1 MAKAQTAQVVITAN
15 AKVARAV
22 LDELKRK
29 AQDCKNQMQALA
41 NAGQQ
46 NTKAFKEAQKQFEA
60 YNGAIAQNISNTV
73 RVEKVM
79 KDLAN
84 TSTRDLK
91 RALGAAKK
99 ELEGMASTNP
109 KLKEWQNNIA
119 RIKKQIEANTG
130 ALKQHNQVWQTAVRN
145 ITAYVGVFQ
154 AFNFI
159 SGKLRTVFADNLKLS
174 DSLADIRKVSGLA
187 MTDINNL
194 SRSLAKIETRSTV
207 QELNSIAYAGAKLGI
222 GKWGVEALEQ
232 FVQAS
237 NQVNVALK
245 EDLGDD
251 ALTALSK
258 ITEVMG
264 LIPKMGVERSMLATG
279 SAMFQLSATSTA
291 TAGNIVEFAKRL
303 TGMARTA
310 GISTDQLLALGSAAD
325 SMYLMPEVAS
335 TAFNK
340 FITSLQTKHN
350 LIENELSITPG
361 TINQLYSAG
370 KIIDAMVLVFQKM
383 KEKGNM
389 NALQSVF
396 KDLGSDGA
404 RLTNVMVTMAKNV
417 DMLEKHLETSKE
429 AFEEGTAVTKE
440 YRIQQETAQA
450 VMERANNL
458 WEKAFVNPE
467 GVDTVKEMSQAWYD
481 LSKSLTNNGVA
492 MWAMKKVIGL
502 IAVELGVLL
511 KLLPVIVTALMF
523 KGAVASVNALAHS
536 INLMGQ
542 EGLIA
547 TARTNGL
554 AAAWRTLN
562 SVQKANVIILIVSLL
577 ASLAIGLADVI
588 NSTKKATE
596 SFLDLDRTM
605 NDFNNEFGKAEGELK
620 RYRDA
625 VLKAAKG
632 TNEHKAAIKN
642 FNDKFGSYLSNLL
655 TEKSTAEDVAKAYQ
669 EVVKQLKAKIALQLR
684 EKDIEKNV
692 TPRLGWQADRLSE
705 YDQLSG
711 GSAYNGTWLK
721 GYIDDMRAAGK
732 TIEEINNDLAK
743 KLGVS
748 GEIAA
753 DAYKSRSRKSP
764 TTWTDTDAVV
774 NDVTSNYY
782 MDNAEMAAYSMG
794 STQSHTHQLTQAEKM
809 LYAATRYAAQKY
821 STDNALAAVEQKWK
835 PFEDDMA
842 ASVVSE
848 IESPGTLD
856 NEAPDKDAI
865 KAAKQAKLEQMKAWR
880 EELKQAQDEAKAVI
894 DNIKNFYERQITEVL
909 RTANEQNWDTSLT
922 QAAVRSV
929 EGRMNLAL
937 SQARKSIAGVQNTW
951 EEFKGTMTT
960 DMREMANEEGY
971 NESQVL
977 LNEITTT
984 NIAALRQKMMA
995 LAKNLNTPE
1004 SAVTDAIWKN
1014 ASLNEKANETAEQK
1028 RRKAVQARLLDDNFT
1043 AKVDDQHTQAM
1054 EDLGFFDLDADQT
1067 TILLAGGKDA
1077 TELIQ
1082 RRTDEIASVLENA
1095 RTRIKDLYQVDDVT
1109 TEQGRNQL
1117 LTILFGPSWD
1127 QYDSELKS
1135 IFDLYGDD
1143 MQAFYL
1149 ELIKYSDD
1157 YTEALKRSRE
1167 RQKKILDFKWGLT
1180 DQYHANDDAQKANDI
1195 QKSGVARYAKDSKT
1209 NSQPRNDI
1217 YGSAHFMESMGV
1229 DPEIESY
1236 RLKMEAAQ
1244 AYYDFLAAHHADAEL
1259 LRNAEQAILASEI
1272 AYVKSVAE
1280 QMKQRIS
1287 DVYSLAKPVEDFG
1300 TAMGKAFAV
1309 MTEDAE
1315 EGKKAVKAAIAEMIN
1330 GFMKQTI
1337 EMTEEYIKRRMMQQ
1351 MNDRL
1356 TSMQMRRAA
1365 AEQQAIREQSAI
1377 AESNGRTL
1385 DLKNNKADRQA
1396 VKDRTKYL
1404 TKHPDEITP
1413 TSALEGPTGA
1423 ATDPLYVSIVGGMPG
1438 TPGTPGAPGA
1448 PGGVPTPSSGT
1459 PTYPAGAPVPSA
1471 SPVGGTG
1478 VSAVGS
1484 RIVSQS
1490 GSAVGYGVSQM
1501 ANGDVAGG
1509 ASAMAGGVI
1518 SSLGGSAIDAGTQA
1532 LEKSLKKKKKLK
1544 DKAHKETVK
1553 ADKKAAKDE
1562 QKIETQKQDAIVE
1575 TTQEGGEA
1583 RQLLTE
1589 TVGAGIQS
1597 TTAELGQQLLA
1608 TQQTQTNAE
1617 VQTTAAKTQADTV
1630 MGIASG
1636 SSHIIGTLGWWGIPL
1651 IAVIT
1656 ALLNGLLSF
1665 AMSKVSSLF
1674 GGGNSAD
1681 TGPSTKLVSG
1691 MLTYDAGNVQAF
1703 RGAIDGKTYP
1713 VVGSDGNVYAAKD
1726 GGELSTGLVSD
1737 PITTLVNGQPA
1748 LVAEKGPEMVI
1759 GRETTAAMM
1768 MARPDII
1775 QEIVKFDKNR
1785 SGQTYRAYDAGNL
1798 SELFASMQS
1807 ASSSPQSSESAEALT
1822 ATLSSL
1828 ATVLA
1833 TIQSKGIPAHINKY
1847 GRGSVTQEAADGS
1860 RFMRN
1865 YSGDRLWRDK

>member
-29 AQDCKNQMQALA
+29 AQDFKNQMQALA

-60 YNGAIAQNISNTV
+60 YNGAIAQNISNTK
-73 RVEKVM
+73 RVEEVM
-79 KDLAN
+79 KNLAN

-109 KLKEWQNNIA
+109 KLKEMQNNIA

-467 GVDTVKEMSQAWYD
+467 GVDTVKNMSQAWYD
-481 LSKSLTNNGVA
+481 LSKSMTNNGVA

-562 SVQKANVIILIVSLL
+562 TVQKANVIILIVSLL

-655 TEKSTAEDVAKAYQ
+655 TEKSTAKDVAKAYQ

-732 TIEEINNDLAK
+732 TVEEINNDLAK

-774 NDVTSNYY
+774 NDVTSHYS
-782 MDNAEMAAYSMG
+782 MDNAEMAAYSMAI
-794 STQSHTHQLTQAEKM
+794 TQSHTRQLTQAEKM

-842 ASVVSE
+842 ASIVSE

-865 KAAKQAKLEQMKAWR
+865 KAAKQAKIEQMKAWR
-880 EELKQAQDEAKAVI
+880 EELKQAQNEAKAVI

-977 LNEITTT
+977 LNEIATT
-984 NIAALRQKMMA
+984 NITALRQKMME

-1054 EDLGFFDLDADQT
+1054 EDLGFFDLSADQT
-1067 TILLAGGKDA
+1067 TTLLAGGKDA
-1077 TELIQ
+1077 TELVQ
-1082 RRTDEIASVLENA
+1082 RRADEIAAVLENA
-1095 RTRIKDLYQVDDVT
+1095 RTRIKDLYQIDDVT
-1109 TEQGRNQL
+1109 TEQGRSQL
-1117 LTILFGPSWD
+1117 LTILFGSSWD
-1127 QYDSELKS
+1127 QDDSELKS
-1135 IFDLYGDD
+1135 IFELYGDD

-1244 AYYDFLAAHHADAEL
+1244 AYYNFLAAHHADAEL

-1287 DVYSLAKPVEDFG
+1287 DVYALAKPVEDFG

-1315 EGKKAVKAAIAEMIN
+1315 EGKKAVKAAIADMIN

-1377 AESNGRTL
+1377 AEANGRTL
-1385 DLKNNKADRQA
+1385 DLKNNKADRKA
-1396 VKDRTKYL
+1396 VKERTAYL

-1438 TPGTPGAPGA
+1438 TPGAM
-1448 PGGVPTPSSGT
+1448 PGGVQTPTPGT
-1459 PTYPAGAPVPSA
+1459 PAGTPVGATVPPASAGGQNAGTRIAYQSA
-1471 SPVGGTG
+1471 S
-1478 VSAVGS
+1478 AIGS
-1484 RIVSQS
+1484 
-1490 GSAVGYGVSQM
+1490 GASQM
-1501 ANGDVAGG
+1501 ATGDVASG
-1509 ASAMAGGVI
+1509 AASMAGGVV

-1544 DKAHKETVK
+1544 DKEHKETLK
-1553 ADKKAAKDE
+1553 SDKKAAKDE

-1597 TTAELGQQLLA
+1597 TTAQLGQEMLA

-1617 VQTTAAKTQADTV
+1617 VQTTAAKAQADTA

-1636 SSHIIGTLGWWGIPL
+1636 SSNIIGSLGWWGIPL

-1656 ALLNGLLSF
+1656 AILNGLLSF

-1681 TGPSTKLVSG
+1681 SGPSTKLVSG

-1737 PITTLVNGQPA
+1737 PITTLINGQPA

-1759 GRETTAAMM
+1759 GRETTSAMM

-1775 QEIVKFDKNR
+1775 QEIVRFDKNR
-1785 SGQTYRAYDAGNL
+1785 SGQSFRAYDAGNL

-1807 ASSSPQSSESAEALT
+1807 ALPSAQTSESAEALT
-1822 ATLSSL
+1822 ATLSTL

-1865 YSGDRLWRDK
+1865 YSGDRLWRNQ

>member
-41 NAGQQ
+41 DAGQQ

-60 YNGAIAQNISNTV
+60 YNGAIAQNISNTK
-73 RVEKVM
+73 RVEEVM
-79 KDLAN
+79 KNLAN

-109 KLKEWQNNIA
+109 KLKEMQNNIA

-130 ALKQHNQVWQTAVRN
+130 AVKQHNQVWQTAVRN
-145 ITAYVGVFQ
+145 VTAYVGVFQ
-154 AFNFI
+154 TFNFI
-159 SGKLRTVFADNLKLS
+159 SGKLRAVFADNLKLS

-187 MTDINNL
+187 VSDINNL

-222 GKWGVEALEQ
+222 GKWGIEALEQ

-245 EDLGDD
+245 EDLGED

-279 SAMFQLSATSTA
+279 SAMFQLAATSTA

-340 FITSLQTKHN
+340 FISSLQTKHN
-350 LIENELSITPG
+350 LIENELAITPG
-361 TINQLYSAG
+361 TINNLYSAG
-370 KIIDAMVLVFQKM
+370 KIVDAMVLVFQKM

-429 AFEEGTAVTKE
+429 AFAEGTAVTKE

-481 LSKSLTNNGVA
+481 LSKSMTSNQLA
-492 MWAMKKVIGL
+492 MWAMKKLIGL
-502 IAVELGVLL
+502 IALEIGTLL

-523 KGAVASVNALAHS
+523 KGAVTAINAVVHS
-536 INLMGQ
+536 INLMSK

-547 TARTNGL
+547 TFRTQGL
-554 AAAWRTLN
+554 TAAWRTLN
-562 SVQKANVIILIVSLL
+562 AVQKANVIILICSLL
-577 ASLAIGLADVI
+577 ASLAIGLYDVF
-588 NSTKKATE
+588 NATKKATE
-596 SFLDLDRTM
+596 GFLDLDTTM
-605 NDFNNEFGKAEGELK
+605 KDFNNEFGKAEGELK
-620 RYRDA
+620 RYRNA
-625 VLKAAKG
+625 VLQAAKG

-642 FNDKFGSYLSNLL
+642 FNDKFGAYLTNLL
-655 TEKSTAEDVAKAYQ
+655 TEKSTAEDVANAYK

-721 GYIDDMRAAGK
+721 GYIDDMRAVGK
-732 TIEEINNDLAK
+732 SLEEINRDLAK
-743 KLGVS
+743 KLGVN
-748 GEIAA
+748 GEVAA

-774 NDVTSNYY
+774 NDITSHAY
-782 MDNAEMAAYSMG
+782 MDNAEKAAYSMG
-794 STQSHTHQLTQAEKM
+794 STQSHTRQLTQAERM
-809 LYAATRYAAQKY
+809 LYAANRYAAQKY

-842 ASVVSE
+842 ASIVSE
-848 IESPGTLD
+848 AESPGTLD

-865 KAAKQAKLEQMKAWR
+865 KAAKKAKLEQMKAWR
-880 EELKQAQDEAKAVI
+880 EELKQAQDEARAVI

-937 SQARKSIAGVQNTW
+937 SQARKSIAGVHNTW
-951 EEFKGTMTT
+951 DEFKGTMTT

-977 LNEITTT
+977 IDEIATT

-1014 ASLNEKANETAEQK
+1014 ASLNEQANETAEQK

-1043 AKVDDQHTQAM
+1043 AKVDDQHTHAM
-1054 EDLGFFDLDADQT
+1054 EDLGFFDLSADQT
-1067 TILLAGGKDA
+1067 TTLLAGGKDA
-1077 TELIQ
+1077 TELVQ
-1082 RRTDEIASVLENA
+1082 RRADEIASVLENA
-1095 RTRIKDLYQVDDVT
+1095 RTRIKDLYQIDDVT
-1109 TEQGRNQL
+1109 SEQGRNQL
-1117 LTILFGPSWD
+1117 LAILFGPSWD
-1127 QYDSELKS
+1127 QDDSELKS

-1167 RQKKILDFKWGLT
+1167 RQKKILDFKWALT
-1180 DQYHANDDAQKANDI
+1180 DQYHTNDDAQKANDI

-1244 AYYDFLAAHHADAEL
+1244 AYYNFLAAHHADAEL

-1287 DVYSLAKPVEDFG
+1287 DVYALAKPVEDFG

-1351 MNDRL
+1351 INDRL

-1377 AESNGRTL
+1377 AEANGRTL

-1404 TKHPDEITP
+1404 IKHPDEITP

-1438 TPGTPGAPGA
+1438 TPPGTPGAPTPSPGA
-1448 PGGVPTPSSGT
+1448 PVGAPA
-1459 PTYPAGAPVPSA
+1459 PAGASVPPASA
-1471 SPVGGTG
+1471 GGSGVGT
-1478 VSAVGS
+1478 
-1484 RIVSQS
+1484 RIASQS
-1490 GSAVGYGVSQM
+1490 GSAVGSGASQM
-1501 ANGDVAGG
+1501 ATGDVAGG
-1509 ASAMAGGVI
+1509 AASMVGGVV

-1544 DKAHKETVK
+1544 AKEHKETLK

-1597 TTAELGQQLLA
+1597 TTAELGQQMLA

-1617 VQTTAAKTQADTV
+1617 VQTTAAKTQADTA

-1636 SSHIIGTLGWWGIPL
+1636 SSNIIGSLGWWGIPL

-1785 SGQTYRAYDAGNL
+1785 SGHTYRAYDAGNL

-1807 ASSSPQSSESAEALT
+1807 TLPSPQSSESAEALI
-1822 ATLSSL
+1822 ATLSTL

-1833 TIQSKGIPAHINKY
+1833 SIQSKGIPAHINKY

>member
-60 YNGAIAQNISNTV
+60 YNGAIAQNISNTK
-73 RVEKVM
+73 RVEEVM
-79 KDLAN
+79 KNLAN

-109 KLKEWQNNIA
+109 KLKEMQNNIA
-119 RIKKQIEANTG
+119 RLKKQIEENTG
-130 ALKQHNQVWQTAVRN
+130 AVKKNASAWQTTLRN
-145 ITAYVGVFQ
+145 IGAYGVAFA
-154 AFNFI
+154 AFNKI
-159 SGKLRTVFADNLKLS
+159 KGMLHDVMRMNLKFS
-174 DSLADIRKVSGLA
+174 DQLADIRKVSGLA
-187 MTDINNL
+187 MEDINQL
-194 SRSLAKIETRSTV
+194 SKSLAKIDTRTTI
-207 QELNSIAYAGAKLGI
+207 QELNDIAYAGAKLGI
-222 GKWGVEALEQ
+222 GKWGITALEQ
-232 FVQAS
+232 FVKAS

-245 EDLGDD
+245 EDLGSD

-264 LIPKMGVERSMLATG
+264 LIPKLGVEKSMLATG

-310 GISTDQLLALGSAAD
+310 GITTDQLLALGSAAD
-325 SMYLMPEVAS
+325 SMYLMPEVAA

-350 LIENELSITPG
+350 LIEKELNITPG
-361 TINQLYSAG
+361 TINQLYFAG
-370 KIIDAMVLVFQKM
+370 RAVDAMVLVFEKM

-417 DMLEKHLETSKE
+417 DMLKDHLYTSAE
-429 AFEEGTAVTKE
+429 AFEEASAVTNE
-440 YRIQQETAQA
+440 YNIQQETAA
-450 VMERANNL
+450 AYMERASNA
-458 WEKAFVNPE
+458 WSKAFVNTE
-467 GVDTVKEMSQAWYD
+467 GVEMMKSIAQQWYNLSVALSTSTLYMGQAKAA
-481 LSKSLTNNGVA
+481 LLLIELAVKSLIFLLPTLLQYFMFKGVYVAVTTIASGVKALYTALVSATAAQQGLNVA
-492 MWAMKKVIGL
+492 MKANLFGL
-502 IAVELGVLL
+502 IA
-511 KLLPVIVTALMF
+511 
-523 KGAVASVNALAHS
+523 S
-536 INLMGQ
+536 
-542 EGLIA
+542 LIA
-547 TARTNGL
+547 TAVVYLFDYGKAADEAADSQKSLNEYLRE
-554 AAAWRTLN
+554 AEAAWDSEKRKIDSYIAALGDANTSTEQRQRLIKKFNHDYQTYLTKLGIEVTDVNSLKGAYKALN
-562 SVQKANVIILIVSLL
+562 AEIKKKMYYQLRERAYEDKLGSAAGTVGQATMDYSNYIKSTEGVNNGWSAFDTKWLQDQVNAGRGTDEIYKNMVEAVYGKNGVWSGYNGDYIVGQGMNTKSINDKKLKARIDAFVRAGQSY
-577 ASLAIGLADVI
+577 
-588 NSTKKATE
+588 NSTKK
-596 SFLDLDRTM
+596 D
-605 NDFNNEFGKAEGELK
+605 
-620 RYRDA
+620 
-625 VLKAAKG
+625 
-632 TNEHKAAIKN
+632 
-642 FNDKFGSYLSNLL
+642 
-655 TEKSTAEDVAKAYQ
+655 
-669 EVVKQLKAKIALQLR
+669 
-684 EKDIEKNV
+684 
-692 TPRLGWQADRLSE
+692 
-705 YDQLSG
+705 
-711 GSAYNGTWLK
+711 
-721 GYIDDMRAAGK
+721 IDDAFNPIIG
-732 TIEEINNDLAK
+732 DY
-743 KLGVS
+743 
-748 GEIAA
+748 
-753 DAYKSRSRKSP
+753 D
-764 TTWTDTDAVV
+764 
-774 NDVTSNYY
+774 
-782 MDNAEMAAYSMG
+782 
-794 STQSHTHQLTQAEKM
+794 
-809 LYAATRYAAQKY
+809 
-821 STDNALAAVEQKWK
+821 
-835 PFEDDMA
+835 PFKNEL
-842 ASVVSE
+842 
-848 IESPGTLD
+848 PGTLD

-865 KAAKQAKLEQMKAWR
+865 KAAKQAKLEQRKAWR

-909 RTANEQNWDTSLT
+909 KTANEQNWDTSLT

-951 EEFKGTMTT
+951 EKFKGTMTT
-960 DMREMANEEGY
+960 DMRETANEEGY

-977 LNEITTT
+977 LNEIATT

-995 LAKNLNTPE
+995 LAKNLNIPE

-1054 EDLGFFDLDADQT
+1054 EDLGFFDLGADQAKT
-1067 TILLAGGKDA
+1067 LLAGGENA
-1077 TELIQ
+1077 TELVQ
-1082 RRTDEIASVLENA
+1082 RRADEIAAVLENA
-1095 RTRIKDLYQVDDVT
+1095 RTRIKDLYQVDDVST
-1109 TEQGRNQL
+1109 GQGRSQL

-1127 QYDSELKS
+1127 QDDSELKS

-1180 DQYHANDDAQKANDI
+1180 DQYHANDDAQKTNDI

-1244 AYYDFLAAHHADAEL
+1244 AYYNFLAAHHADAEL
-1259 LRNAEQAILASEI
+1259 LRNAEQVILASEI

-1287 DVYSLAKPVEDFG
+1287 DVYALAKPVEDFG

-1315 EGKKAVKAAIAEMIN
+1315 EGKKAVKAAIADMIN

-1377 AESNGRTL
+1377 AEAGGRTL
-1385 DLKNNKADRQA
+1385 DLKNNKADRKA
-1396 VKDRTKYL
+1396 VKDRTAYL

-1413 TSALEGPTGA
+1413 TSAMEGPTGA

-1438 TPGTPGAPGA
+1438 TPGAT
-1448 PGGVPTPSSGT
+1448 PGGVQTPAPGT
-1459 PTYPAGAPVPSA
+1459 PAGTPVPAASPAGGAGGSA
-1471 SPVGGTG
+1471 AGTRIASQSA
-1478 VSAVGS
+1478 SAVGS
-1484 RIVSQS
+1484 
-1490 GSAVGYGVSQM
+1490 GASQM
-1501 ANGDVAGG
+1501 ATGDVTGG
-1509 ASAMAGGVI
+1509 AASMAGGVV

-1544 DKAHKETVK
+1544 DKEHKETLK
-1553 ADKKAAKDE
+1553 SDKKAAKDE
-1562 QKIETQKQDAIVE
+1562 QKIETKKQDAIVE

-1583 RQLLTE
+1583 RKLLTE
-1589 TVGAGIQS
+1589 TVGEGIQS
-1597 TTAELGQQLLA
+1597 TTAQLGQEMLA

-1617 VQTTAAKTQADTV
+1617 VQTTAAKTQADTA

-1636 SSHIIGTLGWWGIPL
+1636 SANIIGSLGWWGIPL

-1681 TGPSTKLVSG
+1681 SGPSAKLVSG

-1785 SGQTYRAYDAGNL
+1785 SGQSFRAYDAGNL
-1798 SELFASMQS
+1798 SELFASIQS
-1807 ASSSPQSSESAEALT
+1807 ALPSAQTSESAEALT
-1822 ATLSSL
+1822 ATLSTL

-1865 YSGDRLWRDK
+1865 YSGDRLWRNQ

>member
-60 YNGAIAQNISNTV
+60 YNGAIAQNISNTK
-73 RVEKVM
+73 RVEEVM
-79 KDLAN
+79 KNLAN

-109 KLKEWQNNIA
+109 KLKEMQNNIA
-119 RIKKQIEANTG
+119 RLKKQIEENTG
-130 ALKQHNQVWQTAVRN
+130 AVKKNASAWQTTLRN
-145 ITAYVGVFQ
+145 IGQYGVVFA
-154 AFNFI
+154 AFNKI
-159 SGKLRTVFADNLKLS
+159 KGMLHDVMRMNLKFS
-174 DSLADIRKVSGLA
+174 DQLADIRKVSGLA
-187 MTDINNL
+187 MEDINQL
-194 SRSLAKIETRSTV
+194 SKSLAKIDTRTTI
-207 QELNSIAYAGAKLGI
+207 QELNDIAYAGAKLGI
-222 GKWGVEALEQ
+222 GKWGITALEQ
-232 FVQAS
+232 FVKAS

-245 EDLGDD
+245 EDLGSD

-264 LIPKMGVERSMLATG
+264 LIPKLGVEKSMLATG

-310 GISTDQLLALGSAAD
+310 GITTDQLLALGSAAD
-325 SMYLMPEVAS
+325 SMYLMPEVAA

-350 LIENELSITPG
+350 LIEKELNITPG

-370 KIIDAMVLVFQKM
+370 RAVDAMVLVFEKM

-417 DMLEKHLETSKE
+417 DMLKDHLYTSAE
-429 AFEEGTAVTKE
+429 AFEEASAVTNE
-440 YRIQQETAQA
+440 YNIQQETAA
-450 VMERANNL
+450 AYMERASNA
-458 WEKAFVNPE
+458 WSKAFVNTE
-467 GVDTVKEMSQAWYD
+467 GVDMMKSIAQQWYNLSVALSTSTIYMGQAKAA
-481 LSKSLTNNGVA
+481 LLLIELAVKSL
-492 MWAMKKVIGL
+492 IF
-502 IAVELGVLL
+502 
-511 KLLPVIVTALMF
+511 LLPTLLQYFMF
-523 KGAVASVNALAHS
+523 KGVYVAVTTIASGVKALYTALVS
-536 INLMGQ
+536 ATAAQQGLNVAMKANLFGIIAS
-542 EGLIA
+542 LIA
-547 TARTNGL
+547 TAVVYLFDYGKAADEAADSQKSLNEYLRE
-554 AAAWRTLN
+554 AEAAWDSEKRKIDSYVAALEDVNTSTEQRQRLIKKFNHDYQTYLTKLGIEVTDVNSLKGAYEALN
-562 SVQKANVIILIVSLL
+562 AEIKKKMYYQLRERAYEDKLGSAAGTIGQATMDYSNYIKSTEGVNNGWSAFDTKWLQDQVNAGRGTDEIYKNMVEAVYGKNGVWSSYNGDYIVGQGMNTESINDKKLKALIDAFVRAGQSY
-577 ASLAIGLADVI
+577 
-588 NSTKKATE
+588 NSTKK
-596 SFLDLDRTM
+596 D
-605 NDFNNEFGKAEGELK
+605 
-620 RYRDA
+620 
-625 VLKAAKG
+625 
-632 TNEHKAAIKN
+632 
-642 FNDKFGSYLSNLL
+642 
-655 TEKSTAEDVAKAYQ
+655 
-669 EVVKQLKAKIALQLR
+669 
-684 EKDIEKNV
+684 
-692 TPRLGWQADRLSE
+692 
-705 YDQLSG
+705 
-711 GSAYNGTWLK
+711 
-721 GYIDDMRAAGK
+721 IDDAFNPIIG
-732 TIEEINNDLAK
+732 DY
-743 KLGVS
+743 
-748 GEIAA
+748 
-753 DAYKSRSRKSP
+753 D
-764 TTWTDTDAVV
+764 
-774 NDVTSNYY
+774 
-782 MDNAEMAAYSMG
+782 
-794 STQSHTHQLTQAEKM
+794 
-809 LYAATRYAAQKY
+809 
-821 STDNALAAVEQKWK
+821 
-835 PFEDDMA
+835 PFKDEP
-842 ASVVSE
+842 
-848 IESPGTLD
+848 PGILE

-865 KAAKQAKLEQMKAWR
+865 REAKKAKLEQMKAWR

-909 RTANEQNWDTSLT
+909 KTANEQNWDTSLT

-960 DMREMANEEGY
+960 DMREMDNEEGY

-977 LNEITTT
+977 LNEIATT
-984 NIAALRQKMMA
+984 NIAALRQKMMT

-1054 EDLGFFDLDADQT
+1054 EDLGFFDLSADQT
-1067 TILLAGGKDA
+1067 TTLLAGGENA
-1077 TELIQ
+1077 TSLVQ
-1082 RRTDEIASVLENA
+1082 RRADEIAAVLENA

-1109 TEQGRNQL
+1109 TEQGRSQL
-1117 LTILFGPSWD
+1117 LTILLGPSWD
-1127 QYDSELKS
+1127 QDDSELKS

-1167 RQKKILDFKWGLT
+1167 RQKKILDFKWVLT

-1244 AYYDFLAAHHADAEL
+1244 AYYNFLAAHHADAEL

-1377 AESNGRTL
+1377 AEANGRTL

-1438 TPGTPGAPGA
+1438 TPGTPGAPGGA
-1448 PGGVPTPSSGT
+1448 PTTSSGAPSYT
-1459 PTYPAGAPVPSA
+1459 AGAPVPSV

-1484 RIVSQS
+1484 RIASQS
-1490 GSAVGYGVSQM
+1490 GSAVGSGVSQM

-1544 DKAHKETVK
+1544 DKAHKETIK
-1553 ADKKAAKDE
+1553 AEKKAAKDE

-1726 GGELSTGLVSD
+1726 GGELSTGFVSD

-1785 SGQTYRAYDAGNL
+1785 SGHTYRAYDTGNL

-1807 ASSSPQSSESAEALT
+1807 APPSHQSSKSAEALT

-1828 ATVLA
+1828 TTVLA

>member
-41 NAGQQ
+41 DAGQQ

-60 YNGAIAQNISNTV
+60 YNGAIAQNISNTK
-73 RVEKVM
+73 RVEEVM
-79 KDLAN
+79 KNLAN

-109 KLKEWQNNIA
+109 KLKEMQNNIA
-119 RIKKQIEANTG
+119 RIKKQIEENTG
-130 ALKQHNQVWQTAVRN
+130 AVKKNATAWQTAMRN
-145 ITAYVGVFQ
+145 ITAYVGVF
-154 AFNFI
+154 AVFNLI
-159 SGKLRTVFADNLKLS
+159 KTKITDVLRLNLKFS
-174 DSLADIRKVSGLA
+174 DQLADIRKVSGIA
-187 MTDINNL
+187 MQDINNL
-194 SRSLAKIETRSTV
+194 ANSLNKIDTRTTV
-207 QELNSIAYAGAKLGI
+207 QELNAIAYAGAKLGI
-222 GKWGVEALEQ
+222 GKWGVGALEQ
-232 FVQAS
+232 FVKAS

-245 EDLGDD
+245 EDLGED

-264 LIPKMGVERSMLATG
+264 VIDKYGVEDAMLKTG
-279 SAMFQLSATSTA
+279 SSIFKLGATSTA
-291 TAGNIVEFAKRL
+291 TAGNIVEFTKRL
-303 TGMARTA
+303 AAIAQTSGVT
-310 GISTDQLLALGSAAD
+310 TDQLLALGSASD
-325 SMYLMPEVAS
+325 SMFLMPEVSATTFIKVLS
-335 TAFNK
+335 SLKTNTSAIEKAIHLEPNTLRDLLTAGNGMDAVVTALEGIK
-340 FITSLQTKHN
+340 N
-350 LIENELSITPG
+350 LNAVD
-361 TINQLYSAG
+361 QA
-370 KIIDAMVLVFQKM
+370 AAF
-383 KEKGNM
+383 KE
-389 NALQSVF
+389 
-396 KDLGSDGA
+396 LGSEGA
-404 RLTNVMVTMAKNV
+404 RMNLVLTTMSQNVN
-417 DMLEKHLETSKE
+417 MLKSHLRTSE
-429 AFEEGTAVTKE
+429 QAFRQGTAITEE
-440 YRIQQETAQA
+440 YNIQQETAQA
-450 VMERANNL
+450 LMERANNL

-467 GVDTVKEMSQAWYD
+467 GVDNVKKFAQAWYD
-481 LSKSLTNNGVA
+481 FSKSMTESSTWMNALHLFFNTLILT
-492 MWAMKKVIGL
+492 MR
-502 IAVELGVLL
+502 VLL
-511 KLLPVIVTALMF
+511 PMLPIILEFLLLRGVVKQWMSMYKILR
-523 KGAVASVNALAHS
+523 GSVVMYRN
-536 INLMGQ
+536 
-542 EGLIA
+542 
-547 TARTNGL
+547 L
-554 AAAWRTLN
+554 AA
-562 SVQKANVIILIVSLL
+562 
-577 ASLAIGLADVI
+577 AIGLASAAQEKMNKVSKANVYAAI
-588 NSTKKATE
+588 ATAVVWLVSTLYDACAATEELAEKATAVQDAMDNIGKELSKVNAEVDQHRDKISSLIEKIHDQNTSERERIKLVKEVKGLWEGYNAVLDSQGKYISDNSAKLDEYIRKMRQAKVAKLADDKLAQALLDQATAEYEKQRLAGEREDVKRRAAEQRAKDEEAARRQHEADTRANAAIGGRE
-596 SFLDLDRTM
+596 SKAMQGGDNIAYSRRVAAAKDKEAHATDDIDEKIRQ
-605 NDFNNEFGKAEGELK
+605 NNEAYDVASAEVEKWTRVQQDAMAQAGTIDLGEGGGGGGGSTSQTDINK
-620 RYRDA
+620 EYRDK
-625 VLKAAKG
+625 LKEAQ
-632 TNEHKAAIKN
+632 
-642 FNDKFGSYLSNLL
+642 DQ
-655 TEKSTAEDVAKAYQ
+655 AKA
-669 EVVKQLKAKIALQLR
+669 I
-684 EKDIEKNV
+684 IE
-692 TPRLGWQADRLSE
+692 
-705 YDQLSG
+705 
-711 GSAYNGTWLK
+711 
-721 GYIDDMRAAGK
+721 
-732 TIEEINNDLAK
+732 
-743 KLGVS
+743 
-748 GEIAA
+748 
-753 DAYKSRSRKSP
+753 
-764 TTWTDTDAVV
+764 
-774 NDVTSNYY
+774 
-782 MDNAEMAAYSMG
+782 
-794 STQSHTHQLTQAEKM
+794 
-809 LYAATRYAAQKY
+809 
-821 STDNALAAVEQKWK
+821 
-835 PFEDDMA
+835 
-842 ASVVSE
+842 
-848 IESPGTLD
+848 
-856 NEAPDKDAI
+856 
-865 KAAKQAKLEQMKAWR
+865 
-880 EELKQAQDEAKAVI
+880 
-894 DNIKNFYERQITEVL
+894 NIKNFYERQITEVL
-909 RTANEQNWDTSLT
+909 RTANEQNWDEVLT
-922 QAAVRSV
+922 DSAVRSV
-929 EGRMNLAL
+929 EARMNLSL
-937 SQARKSIAGVQNTW
+937 SQARKAIAGISNTW
-951 EEFKGTMTT
+951 DEFKVSMVE
-960 DMREMANEEGY
+960 DMREQANDVGY
-971 NESQVL
+971 NESSL
-977 LNEITTT
+977 LLEQINTT
-984 NIAALRQKMMA
+984 NIEALRA
-995 LAKNLNTPE
+995 LISQMSKNLNVPE
-1004 SAVTDAIWKN
+1004 SATYDAIWKN

-1028 RRKAVQARLLDDNFT
+1028 RRKAVQARLLEDNYT
-1043 AKVDDQHTQAM
+1043 GKVDFEHTSSM
-1054 EDLGFFDLDADQT
+1054 EQLGFFDVTAEQTATLMLGGADAE
-1067 TILLAGGKDA
+1067 A
-1077 TELIQ
+1077 LIE
-1082 RRTDEIASVLENA
+1082 RRTLEISRVLGNA
-1095 RTRIKDLYQVDDVT
+1095 RDHIVDLYGVNPL
-1109 TEQGRNQL
+1109 TEDGRNAL
-1117 LTILFGPSWD
+1117 LTILFGPDWD
-1127 QYDSELKS
+1127 QDTSELKS

-1167 RQKKILDFKWGLT
+1167 RQKKILDFKWALT
-1180 DQYHANDDAQKANDI
+1180 DQYHTNDDAQKANDI

-1244 AYYDFLAAHHADAEL
+1244 AYYNFLAAHHADAEL

-1287 DVYSLAKPVEDFG
+1287 DVYALAKPVEDFG

-1315 EGKKAVKAAIAEMIN
+1315 EGKMAVKAAIAEMIN

-1351 MNDRL
+1351 INDRL

-1377 AESNGRTL
+1377 AEANGRTL

-1404 TKHPDEITP
+1404 IKHPDEITP

-1438 TPGTPGAPGA
+1438 TPPGTPGAPTPSPGA
-1448 PGGVPTPSSGT
+1448 PVGAPA
-1459 PTYPAGAPVPSA
+1459 PAGASVPPASA
-1471 SPVGGTG
+1471 GGSGVGT
-1478 VSAVGS
+1478 
-1484 RIVSQS
+1484 RIASQS
-1490 GSAVGYGVSQM
+1490 GSAVGSGASQM
-1501 ANGDVAGG
+1501 ATGDVAGG
-1509 ASAMAGGVI
+1509 AASMAGGVV
-1518 SSLGGSAIDAGTQA
+1518 SSLGGYAIDAGTHA

-1544 DKAHKETVK
+1544 EKEHKEIVK

-1597 TTAELGQQLLA
+1597 TTAELGQQMLA

-1617 VQTTAAKTQADTV
+1617 VQTTAAKTQADTA

-1636 SSHIIGTLGWWGIPL
+1636 SSNIIGSLGWWGIPL

-1785 SGQTYRAYDAGNL
+1785 SGHTYRAYDAGNL

-1807 ASSSPQSSESAEALT
+1807 TLPNPQSSESVEALT
-1822 ATLSSL
+1822 ATLSTL

-1833 TIQSKGIPAHINKY
+1833 SIQSKGIPAHINKY

>member
-41 NAGQQ
+41 DAGQQ
-46 NTKAFKEAQKQFEA
+46 NTKAFKDAQKQFEA
-60 YNGAIAQNISNTV
+60 YNGAIAQNISNTK
-73 RVEKVM
+73 RVEEVM
-79 KDLAN
+79 KNLAN

-109 KLKEWQNNIA
+109 KLKEMQNNIA

-130 ALKQHNQVWQTAVRN
+130 ALKQHNQVWKTAVRN
-145 ITAYVGVFQ
+145 ITAYTGVFQ

-207 QELNSIAYAGAKLGI
+207 HELNSIAYAGAKLGI

-310 GISTDQLLALGSAAD
+310 GITTDQLLALGSAAD

-370 KIIDAMVLVFQKM
+370 KIIDAMVLVFKKM

-417 DMLEKHLETSKE
+417 EMLEKHLETSKE

-467 GVDTVKEMSQAWYD
+467 GVDTVKQMSQAWYD
-481 LSKSLTNNGVA
+481 LSKSMTNNGVA

-523 KGAVASVNALAHS
+523 KGAVASVNALANS

-542 EGLIA
+542 KGLIA
-547 TARTNGL
+547 TASTNGL

-562 SVQKANVIILIVSLL
+562 TVQKANVIILIVSLL

-605 NDFNNEFGKAEGELK
+605 KDFNNEFGKAEGELK

-625 VLKAAKG
+625 ILKAAKG

-655 TEKSTAEDVAKAYQ
+655 TEKSAAEDVAKAYQ
-669 EVVKQLKAKIALQLR
+669 EVIKQLKAKIALQLR

-692 TPRLGWQADRLSE
+692 TPRLGWQADRLYE
-705 YDQLSG
+705 YDELSE
-711 GSAYNGTWLK
+711 GSEYNGTWLK

-732 TIEEINNDLAK
+732 SLEDINNDLAK
-743 KLGVS
+743 KFGVIS
-748 GEIAA
+748 EIAA
-753 DAYKSRSRKSP
+753 DAYESRSRKSP
-764 TTWTDTDAVV
+764 TTWTNTNNVV
-774 NDVTSNYY
+774 DDITSHYY
-782 MDNAEMAAYSMG
+782 MSPDEMSAYSTG
-794 STQSHTHQLTQAEKM
+794 SAYSNTRPLRQNEKM
-809 LYAATRYAAQKY
+809 LYAAIRYAAQKY
-821 STDNALAAVEQKWK
+821 STDNALAAVKQKWK

-842 ASVVSE
+842 ASIVSD

-856 NEAPDKDAI
+856 NEAPDTEAI
-865 KAAKQAKLEQMKAWR
+865 NSAEQAELEQMKAWR

-909 RTANEQNWDTSLT
+909 KTANEQNWDTSLT

-951 EEFKGTMTT
+951 EDFKGTMTT

-977 LNEITTT
+977 LNEIATT

-1054 EDLGFFDLDADQT
+1054 EDLGFFDLSADQT
-1067 TILLAGGKDA
+1067 TTLLAGGKDA
-1077 TELIQ
+1077 TALVQ
-1082 RRTDEIASVLENA
+1082 RRADEIASVLENA

-1127 QYDSELKS
+1127 QDDSELKS

-1195 QKSGVARYAKDSKT
+1195 QKSGVARYTKDSKT

-1244 AYYDFLAAHHADAEL
+1244 AYYNFLAAHHADAEL

-1287 DVYSLAKPVEDFG
+1287 DVYALAKPVEDFG

-1377 AESNGRTL
+1377 AEANGRTL
-1385 DLKNNKADRQA
+1385 DLKNNKSDRKA
-1396 VKDRTKYL
+1396 VKDRTNYL
-1404 TKHPDEITP
+1404 AKHPDEITP

-1438 TPGTPGAPGA
+1438 TPSATS
-1448 PGGVPTPSSGT
+1448 GGVPTPSSGV
-1459 PTYPAGAPVPSA
+1459 PGSPAPAGANVPPASA
-1471 SPVGGTG
+1471 GGSGVGT
-1478 VSAVGS
+1478 
-1484 RIVSQS
+1484 RIASHS
-1490 GSAVGYGVSQM
+1490 GSAVGSGASQM
-1501 ANGDVAGG
+1501 ATGDVAGG
-1509 ASAMAGGVI
+1509 AASMAGGVV
-1518 SSLGGSAIDAGTQA
+1518 SSLGDSAIDAGTQA
-1532 LEKSLKKKKKLK
+1532 LENSLKKKKKLK
-1544 DKAHKETVK
+1544 EKEHKETVK
-1553 ADKKAAKDE
+1553 AEKKAAKDE
-1562 QKIETQKQDAIVE
+1562 QKIESQKQDAIVQ

-1589 TVGAGIQS
+1589 TVGEGIQE
-1597 TTAELGQQLLA
+1597 TTAQVGQQVLA

-1617 VQTTAAKTQADTV
+1617 VQTTAAKTQADTA

-1636 SSHIIGTLGWWGIPL
+1636 SSNIIGTLGWWGIPL

-1737 PITTLVNGQPA
+1737 PITTIVNGQPA

-1807 ASSSPQSSESAEALT
+1807 ALPSAQSSDSAEALT
-1822 ATLSSL
+1822 ATLSTL

-1833 TIQSKGIPAHINKY
+1833 SIQRKGIPAHINKY
-1847 GRGSVTQEAADGS
+1847 GRGSITQEAADGS

>member
-60 YNGAIAQNISNTV
+60 YNGAIAQNISNTK
-73 RVEKVM
+73 RVEEVM
-79 KDLAN
+79 KNLAN

-99 ELEGMASTNP
+99 ELEGMASTNS
-109 KLKEWQNNIA
+109 KLKDMQNNIA
-119 RIKKQIEANTG
+119 RIKKQIEENTG
-130 ALKQHNQVWQTAVRN
+130 AVKKNASAWQTTLRN
-145 ITAYVGVFQ
+145 IGAYGVAFV
-154 AFNFI
+154 AFNKI
-159 SGKLRTVFADNLKLS
+159 KGMLHDVMRMNLKFS
-174 DSLADIRKVSGLA
+174 DQLADIRKVSGLA
-187 MTDINNL
+187 MEDINQL
-194 SRSLAKIETRSTV
+194 SKSLAKIDTRTTI
-207 QELNSIAYAGAKLGI
+207 QELNDIAYAGAKLGI
-222 GKWGVEALEQ
+222 GKWGITALEQ
-232 FVQAS
+232 FVKAS

-245 EDLGDD
+245 EDLGSD

-264 LIPKMGVERSMLATG
+264 LIPKLGVEKSMLATG

-310 GISTDQLLALGSAAD
+310 GITTDQLLALGSAAD
-325 SMYLMPEVAS
+325 SMYLMPEVAA

-350 LIENELSITPG
+350 LIEKELNITPG
-361 TINQLYSAG
+361 TINQLYFAG
-370 KIIDAMVLVFQKM
+370 RAVDAMVLVFEKM

-417 DMLEKHLETSKE
+417 DMLKDHLYTSAE
-429 AFEEGTAVTKE
+429 AFEEASAVTNE
-440 YRIQQETAQA
+440 YNIQQETAA
-450 VMERANNL
+450 AYMERASNA
-458 WEKAFVNPE
+458 WSKAFVNTE
-467 GVDTVKEMSQAWYD
+467 GVDMMKSIAQQWYNLSVALSTSILYMGQAKAA
-481 LSKSLTNNGVA
+481 LLLIELAVKSLIFLLPTLLQYFMFKGVYVAVTTIASGVKALYTALVSATAAQQGLNVA
-492 MWAMKKVIGL
+492 MKANLFGL
-502 IAVELGVLL
+502 IA
-511 KLLPVIVTALMF
+511 
-523 KGAVASVNALAHS
+523 S
-536 INLMGQ
+536 
-542 EGLIA
+542 LIA
-547 TARTNGL
+547 TAVVYLFDYGKAADETADSQKSLNEYLRE
-554 AAAWRTLN
+554 AEAAWDSEKRKIDSYIAALGDANTSTEQRQRLIKKFNHDYQTYLTKLGIEVTDVNSLKGAYKALN
-562 SVQKANVIILIVSLL
+562 AEI
-577 ASLAIGLADVI
+577 
-588 NSTKKATE
+588 KKK
-596 SFLDLDRTM
+596 M
-605 NDFNNEFGKAEGELK
+605 
-620 RYRDA
+620 Y
-625 VLKAAKG
+625 
-632 TNEHKAAIKN
+632 
-642 FNDKFGSYLSNLL
+642 Y
-655 TEKSTAEDVAKAYQ
+655 
-669 EVVKQLKAKIALQLR
+669 QLR
-684 EKDIEKNV
+684 ERAYEDKLGSAAGTVGQATMDYSNYIKSTEGVNNGWSAFDTKWLQDQVNAGRGTDEIYKNMVEVVYGKNGVWSGYNGDYIVGQGMNTKSINDKKLKARIDAFVRAGQSYNSIKKDIDDAFNPIIGDYDPFKNE
-692 TPRLGWQADRLSE
+692 L
-705 YDQLSG
+705 
-711 GSAYNGTWLK
+711 
-721 GYIDDMRAAGK
+721 
-732 TIEEINNDLAK
+732 
-743 KLGVS
+743 
-748 GEIAA
+748 
-753 DAYKSRSRKSP
+753 
-764 TTWTDTDAVV
+764 
-774 NDVTSNYY
+774 
-782 MDNAEMAAYSMG
+782 
-794 STQSHTHQLTQAEKM
+794 
-809 LYAATRYAAQKY
+809 
-821 STDNALAAVEQKWK
+821 
-835 PFEDDMA
+835 
-842 ASVVSE
+842 
-848 IESPGTLD
+848 PGTLD

-909 RTANEQNWDTSLT
+909 KTANEQNWDTSLT

-951 EEFKGTMTT
+951 EKFKGTMTT
-960 DMREMANEEGY
+960 DMREIANEEGY

-977 LNEITTT
+977 LNEIATT

-995 LAKNLNTPE
+995 LAKNLNIPE

-1054 EDLGFFDLDADQT
+1054 EDLGFFDLGADQAKT
-1067 TILLAGGKDA
+1067 LLAGGKNA
-1077 TELIQ
+1077 TELVQ
-1082 RRTDEIASVLENA
+1082 RRADEIAAVLENA

-1109 TEQGRNQL
+1109 TDQGRNQL
-1117 LTILFGPSWD
+1117 LSILFGPSWD

-1135 IFDLYGDD
+1135 IFNLYGND

-1180 DQYHANDDAQKANDI
+1180 DQYHGNDDAQKANDI

-1244 AYYDFLAAHHADAEL
+1244 AYYNFLAAHHADAEL

-1287 DVYSLAKPVEDFG
+1287 DVYALAKPVEDFG

-1315 EGKKAVKAAIAEMIN
+1315 EGKKAVKAAIADMIN

-1377 AESNGRTL
+1377 AEAEGRTL
-1385 DLKNNKADRQA
+1385 DLKNNKADRKA
-1396 VKDRTKYL
+1396 VRDRTAYL

-1423 ATDPLYVSIVGGMPG
+1423 YTDPLYVSIVGGL
-1438 TPGTPGAPGA
+1438 PGTPGAT
-1448 PGGVPTPSSGT
+1448 PGGVQTPAPGT
-1459 PTYPAGAPVPSA
+1459 PAGTPVPASSPAGGAGGSA
-1471 SPVGGTG
+1471 AGTRIASQSA
-1478 VSAVGS
+1478 SAVGS
-1484 RIVSQS
+1484 
-1490 GSAVGYGVSQM
+1490 GASQM
-1501 ANGDVAGG
+1501 ATGDVAGG
-1509 ASAMAGGVI
+1509 AASMAGGVV

-1544 DKAHKETVK
+1544 DKEHKETLK
-1553 ADKKAAKDE
+1553 SDKKAAKDE
-1562 QKIETQKQDAIVE
+1562 QKIETKKQDAIVE

-1597 TTAELGQQLLA
+1597 TTAQLGQEMLA

-1617 VQTTAAKTQADTV
+1617 VQTTAAKTQADTA

-1636 SSHIIGTLGWWGIPL
+1636 SANIIGSLGWWGIPL
-1651 IAVIT
+1651 VAVIT

-1681 TGPSTKLVSG
+1681 SGPSAKLVSG

-1785 SGQTYRAYDAGNL
+1785 SGQSFRAYDAGNL
-1798 SELFASMQS
+1798 SELFASIQS
-1807 ASSSPQSSESAEALT
+1807 ALPSAQTSESAEALT
-1822 ATLSSL
+1822 ATLSTL

-1865 YSGDRLWRDK
+1865 YSGDRLWRNQ

>member
-60 YNGAIAQNISNTV
+60 YNGAIAQNISNTK
-73 RVEKVM
+73 RVEEVM
-79 KDLAN
+79 KNLAN

-109 KLKEWQNNIA
+109 KLKEMQNNIA
-119 RIKKQIEANTG
+119 RIKKQIEANAG

-159 SGKLRTVFADNLKLS
+159 SGKLRTVFADNIKLS

-310 GISTDQLLALGSAAD
+310 GITTDQLLALGSASD

-340 FITSLQTKHN
+340 FISSLQTKHN

-361 TINQLYSAG
+361 TINNLYSAG
-370 KIIDAMVLVFQKM
+370 KIVDAMVLVFQKM

-481 LSKSLTNNGVA
+481 LSKSMTNNGVA
-492 MWAMKKVIGL
+492 MWAMKKLIGL
-502 IAVELGVLL
+502 IALEIGALL

-523 KGAVASVNALAHS
+523 KGAVAAINAVAHS

-547 TARTNGL
+547 TFRTQGL
-554 AAAWRTLN
+554 TAAWRTLN
-562 SVQKANVIILIVSLL
+562 TVQKANVIILICSLL
-577 ASLAIGLADVI
+577 ASLAIGLYDVF
-588 NSTKKATE
+588 NATKKATE
-596 SFLDLDRTM
+596 GFLDLDTTM
-605 NDFNNEFGKAEGELK
+605 KDFNNEFGKAEGELK

-774 NDVTSNYY
+774 NDVTSHYY
-782 MDNAEMAAYSMG
+782 MDNAENAAYSMG
-794 STQSHTHQLTQAEKM
+794 STQSHTRQLTQAEKM

-842 ASVVSE
+842 ASIVSE

-977 LNEITTT
+977 LNEIATT
-984 NIAALRQKMMA
+984 NIAALRQKMIA

-1054 EDLGFFDLDADQT
+1054 EDLGFFDLSADQT
-1067 TILLAGGKDA
+1067 TTLLAGGKDA
-1077 TELIQ
+1077 TALVQ
-1082 RRTDEIASVLENA
+1082 RRADEIASVLENA

-1127 QYDSELKS
+1127 QDDSELKS

-1180 DQYHANDDAQKANDI
+1180 DKYHANDDAQKANDI

-1209 NSQPRNDI
+1209 NSRPRNDI

-1244 AYYDFLAAHHADAEL
+1244 AYYNFLAAHHADAEL

-1287 DVYSLAKPVEDFG
+1287 DVYAIAKPVEDFG

-1315 EGKKAVKAAIAEMIN
+1315 EGKKAVKAAIADMIN

-1377 AESNGRTL
+1377 AEANVRTL
-1385 DLKNNKADRQA
+1385 DLKNNKADRKA
-1396 VKDRTKYL
+1396 VKDRTNYL

-1423 ATDPLYVSIVGGMPG
+1423 STDPLYVSIVGGMPG
-1438 TPGTPGAPGA
+1438 SPGATPGGVQMPAPGTPA
-1448 PGGVPTPSSGT
+1448 GT
-1459 PTYPAGAPVPSA
+1459 PTGATVPPASA
-1471 SPVGGTG
+1471 GGQNAGTRIASQSA
-1478 VSAVGS
+1478 SAVGS
-1484 RIVSQS
+1484 
-1490 GSAVGYGVSQM
+1490 GASQM
-1501 ANGDVAGG
+1501 ATGDVAGG
-1509 ASAMAGGVI
+1509 AASMAGGVV

-1544 DKAHKETVK
+1544 DKEHKETLK
-1553 ADKKAAKDE
+1553 SDKKAAKDE

-1597 TTAELGQQLLA
+1597 TTAQLGQEMLA

-1617 VQTTAAKTQADTV
+1617 VQTTAAKTQADTA

-1636 SSHIIGTLGWWGIPL
+1636 SSNIIGSLGWWGIPL

-1681 TGPSTKLVSG
+1681 SGPSTKLVSG

-1785 SGQTYRAYDAGNL
+1785 SGQSFRAYDAGNL

-1807 ASSSPQSSESAEALT
+1807 ALPSAQTSESAEALT
-1822 ATLSSL
+1822 ATLSTL

-1865 YSGDRLWRDK
+1865 YSGDRLWRNQ